1 MDNYLERFTST
12 LTDVCERIATCPE
25 TSFNQEVKN
34 QFFMQCDA
42 LKDSLQDIANQERLL
57 RIGIVGSVKAGKST
71 FLNSLLFDGQEVLPR
86 AATPMTAS
94 LTFLRYTQESPSAT
108 LIYYTEKDW
117 ARIQDIAIEGNRQ
130 LKVNFKEECNKAIRK
145 KMEQYGTNVPL
156 TEDEKGNIY
165 KRLYSKLLIEVRSC
179 IELVDKCKESG
190 LNVASYLGKKE
201 IIEFQSTDAIRGE
214 LEKYIGSGGL
224 LTPLVRSVELNI
236 AHEALRDIE
245 IIDTPGLNDPVVSRS
260 QETKKHLGKCDVVFL
275 LSMTSHFLGAEDV
288 EFIRRSLPEEGI
300 RHTVVI
306 ASQIDNGV
314 LDFLNLSFL
323 EAYKKSGLNAKAQFN
338 KLKGSFPGE
347 TQFTAI
353 SAMLAACAYKKQKG
367 LPLDKEESHA
377 LNQLKRFHDFNDSSE
392 NLHSYSGLA
401 KFTEDILPATRR
413 RRVQIKETRQAEM
426 LVTKQA
432 ATEIAIN
439 KLLTSA
445 QSFYSDIQTQDVKQL
460 ETQKAYIHE
469 AFRSVKIDV
478 NSAFSAAATKINQ
491 NITTLE
497 NALIRLI
504 DNYTEIRVEQAKH
517 TSREFWETGSL
528 WWKKSGYDTVTTYV
542 DTASVS
548 DILEQMRKYSTDA
561 QGRINDF
568 YLNIININSLKQV
581 IKQTL
586 VNLFRDQ
593 DNFNEDRILVPL
605 EAALGGI
612 GISPFRFDNDSYN
625 ERIEKLYAEGKIE
638 GAEIYKLRKDFERT
652 MQDIGKAITQQLIS
666 EGAKIS
672 YRLEQ
677 LAENFLKNIE
687 KSVQDDI
694 QKISEMLCDKE
705 KSMRMCQET
714 IAILQSCQQQVAAL
728 R

>member
-1 MDNYLERFTST
+1 MDSYPERFILT

-25 TSFNQEVKN
+25 MSFNQEVKN
-34 QFFMQCDA
+34 QFFMHCDA

-71 FLNSLLFDGQEVLPR
+71 FLNSLLFDGQEILPR

-94 LTFLRYTQESPSAT
+94 LTCLRYTQESPSAT

-117 ARIQDIAIEGNRQ
+117 ARIKDIATGAKRQ
-130 LKVNFKEECNKAIRK
+130 LEANLKEECNKAIRK
-145 KMEQYGTNVPL
+145 KKEQYGTNTPL
-156 TEDEKGNIY
+156 TGDERENICKG
-165 KRLYSKLLIEVRSC
+165 LYSNLPIEVRSC
-179 IELVDKCKESG
+179 IELVDNCNESG
-190 LNVASYLGKKE
+190 LNVEKYLGTKKVV
-201 IIEFQSTDAIRGE
+201 EFQSTDAIRGE
-214 LEKYIGSGGL
+214 LENYIGSGGQ
-224 LTPLVRSVELNI
+224 LTPLVRSVELNFH
-236 AHEALRDIE
+236 HEALRDIE

-306 ASQIDNGV
+306 ASQIDNAA
-314 LDFLNLSFL
+314 LDFSNLSFYK
-323 EAYKKSGLNAKAQFN
+323 AYKKSGYNAKSQFD
-338 KLKGSFPGE
+338 KLSVSFSGE
-347 TQFTAI
+347 TEFAAI

-367 LPLDKEESHA
+367 LPLDKEESHT
-377 LNQLKRFHDFNDSSE
+377 LNQLKRFHDFDDSSE
-392 NLHSYSGLA
+392 SLHEYSGLT

-413 RRVQIKETRQAEM
+413 RRAQIKEKRQAEM
-426 LVTKQA
+426 LVAKQA
-432 ATEIAIN
+432 ATEIAIK

-445 QSFYSDIQTQDVKQL
+445 QSFYSDMQTQDIQQL
-460 ETQKAYIHE
+460 EAQKSYIHE
-469 AFRSVKIDV
+469 AFRSVRIDV
-478 NSAFSAAATKINQ
+478 NSAFTATATQINQ

-504 DNYTEIRVEQAKH
+504 DNYTEIRVEQVKH
-517 TSREFWETGSL
+517 TERESWETGSL
-528 WWKKSGYDTVTTYV
+528 FWKKSGYDTVTTYV
-542 DTASVS
+542 GTASVS
-548 DILEQMRKYSTDA
+548 DVLEQMRKYSTDA

-568 YLNIININSLKQV
+568 YLNIISINSLKQN

-586 VNLFRDQ
+586 VNLFRHQ
-593 DNFNEDRILVPL
+593 DNFHEDRILVPL

-612 GISPFRFDNDSYN
+612 SISPFRFDNDNYN
-625 ERIEKLYAEGKIE
+625 DRIEKLYAEGKVE
-638 GAEIYKLRKDFERT
+638 GAEIYKLRKDVERT

-666 EGAKIS
+666 EGAQIAN
-672 YRLEQ
+672 RLEL

-705 KSMRMCQET
+705 KNMRICEET
-714 IAILQSCQQQVAAL
+714 LAILQSCQQQVAAL

>member
-401 KFTEDILPATRR
+401 KFTEGILPATRR

-542 DTASVS
+542 EKWVHFF
-548 DILEQMRKYSTDA
+548 
-561 QGRINDF
+561 GP
-568 YLNIININSLKQV
+568 
-581 IKQTL
+581 
-586 VNLFRDQ
+586 VNGKTKVDSF
-593 DNFNEDRILVPL
+593 IGY
-605 EAALGGI
+605 AAHLGLIRG
-612 GISPFRFDNDSYN
+612 GTPSG
-625 ERIEKLYAEGKIE
+625 LY
-638 GAEIYKLRKDFERT
+638 
-652 MQDIGKAITQQLIS
+652 
-666 EGAKIS
+666 
-672 YRLEQ
+672 
-677 LAENFLKNIE
+677 
-687 KSVQDDI
+687 
-694 QKISEMLCDKE
+694 C
-705 KSMRMCQET
+705 
-714 IAILQSCQQQVAAL
+714 
-728 R
+728 